1 MDCARAWDIL
11 RDAEVICAET
21 DVQRALHRLAGE
33 IAARLSERYPLVLSV
48 MGGSVVFSGQLL
60 PMLRFPLEFDYLHAT
75 RYDGATRG
83 GQLSWKVLP
92 RQPLAG
98 RTILVLD
105 DILDEGDTMAA
116 IKRRLLEDGAAE
128 VCCAVFADKD
138 LGRPKPTRADFIGV
152 SVPDRYVFGF
162 GMDVEEAWRNLPAIY
177 ALRGR

>member
-1 MDCARAWDIL
+1 MDCARAWEIL

-60 PMLRFPLEFDYLHAT
+60 PLLRFPLEFDYLHAT

-83 GQLSWKVLP
+83 GHLIWKVLP
-92 RQPLAG
+92 RQPVAG

-105 DILDEGDTMAA
+105 DILDEGDTLAA
-116 IKRRLLEDGAAE
+116 IKAKVLERGASSCK
-128 VCCAVFADKD
+128 VAVLTDKV
-138 LGRPKPTRADFIGV
+138 KPGAKPI
-152 SVPDRYVFGF
+152 VPDFVGLRIPDKFVFGC
-162 GMDVEEAWRNLPAIY
+162 GLDAYGSWRNLPAIY
-177 ALRGR
+177 ALKQP

>member
-60 PMLRFPLEFDYLHAT
+60 PLLRFPLE
-75 RYDGATRG
+75 
-83 GQLSWKVLP
+83 P